1 MCNEVRGNPVSQWEA
16 LSQEMCGLIPQH
28 DLQTD
33 DCQNHALYGPK
44 ENSGN

>member
-1 MCNEVRGNPVSQWEA
+1 MCNEVRGNSNPVPQWEA

-33 DCQNHALYGPK
+33 DC
-44 ENSGN
+44 